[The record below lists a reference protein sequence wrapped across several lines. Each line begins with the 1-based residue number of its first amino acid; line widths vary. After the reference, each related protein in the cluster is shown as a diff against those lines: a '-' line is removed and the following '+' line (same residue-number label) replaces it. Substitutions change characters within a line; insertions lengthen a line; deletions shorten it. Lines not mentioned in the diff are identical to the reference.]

1 MQGEYEQVLALI
13 YHWHLSFLSFGLL
26 FLFDPYLTVHYLC
39 RLFCSMICS
48 DPKLDSHRFKDI
60 LDEAI
65 AAGVYVFK
73 LQFRSEISETLVQV
87 FSLRT

>member
-1 MQGEYEQVLALI
+1 
-13 YHWHLSFLSFGLL
+13 
-26 FLFDPYLTVHYLC
+26 
-39 RLFCSMICS
+39 MICS

-65 AAGVYVFK
+65 VAGVYVFK
-73 LQFRSEISETLVQV
+73 LQFLSEISETLVQV